1 MKLTDLF
8 SALGLVLLFLRLY
21 ERALQA
27 LPPSIKPEWLV
38 PAGLTLALIGIAA
51 RMPDLSRV
59 LGARRLKYGS
69 NTLVFVAVIASILGG
84 INWMA
89 NRYPKRLD
97 VSKEKRFSLSEQTR
111 KILGGLQGDLSLTYV
126 QRNAAASPTA
136 KDVLREYQAASP
148 RVKVDYVDPLK
159 EPGKARALDVA
170 QLPTIVV
177 AMGEKREKILSD
189 GEQDITNA
197 ILKVTRNV
205 RKTVCFASGEGE
217 RDIDDS
223 SEHGYSGVKSAISK
237 SQYEVKKVVLLQE
250 QKVPEDCTV
259 LVVSGP
265 SKDLLPEASGYIK
278 SFVKSGGKAMLLSD
292 PIEKT
297 PTPSFESVFT
307 EFGVTP
313 GADVVVD
320 ASGVGQLFGTGPF
333 MPIVTDYP
341 FHESTKDLKG
351 TMSAY
356 DMARSMTPLAPAPD
370 GVVVQEL
377 AKTSARSWGESD
389 TSLKEPIAFSE
400 DKDKRGPMNLA
411 VAITLRTKSEE
422 AAKEPDPATPI
433 DPGAGK
439 KEGRIIAVG
448 DSGFGSNSLLTF
460 QANQDLFMN
469 MIAWLAQ
476 DSDLISIRPKD
487 PEVHRLD
494 LTTGQQRNVLIFSL
508 FLLPGF
514 FIVWGIVTWWRRRS

>member
-1 MKLTDLF
+1 M
-8 SALGLVLLFLRLY
+8 
-21 ERALQA
+21 
-27 LPPSIKPEWLV
+27 
-38 PAGLTLALIGIAA
+38 
-51 RMPDLSRV
+51 
-59 LGARRLKYGS
+59 
-69 NTLVFVAVIASILGG
+69 
-84 INWMA
+84 
-89 NRYPKRLD
+89 
-97 VSKEKRFSLSEQTR
+97 
-111 KILGGLQGDLSLTYV
+111 GD
-126 QRNAAASPTA
+126 
-136 KDVLREYQAASP
+136 
-148 RVKVDYVDPLK
+148 
-159 EPGKARALDVA
+159 
-170 QLPTIVV
+170 
-177 AMGEKREKILSD
+177 KREKILSD

-205 RKTVCFASGEGE
+205 KKTVCFASGEGE
-217 RDIDDS
+217 RDIDDT
-223 SEHGYSGVKSAISK
+223 SEHGYSGVKNAISK
-237 SQYEVKKVVLLQE
+237 SQYEIKKVVLLQE

-265 SKDLLPEASGYIK
+265 SKDLLPEAAGYVK

-292 PIEKT
+292 PIEKA
-297 PTPSFESVFT
+297 PAPGFESIFT
-307 EFGVTP
+307 EFGVKP

-341 FHESTKDLKG
+341 FHEVTKDLKG

-356 DMARSMTPLAPAPD
+356 DMARSMTPMTPAPD

-377 AKTSARSWGESD
+377 AKTSGRSWGESD

-411 VAITLRTKSEE
+411 VAITVRTKSDD
-422 AAKEPDPATPI
+422 AAKQPDPAAPSDT
-433 DPGAGK
+433 GAGK
-439 KEGRIIAVG
+439 KEGRVIAVG

-460 QANQDLFMN
+460 QANQDLFLN

-494 LTTGQQRNVLIFSL
+494 LTTSEQRNVLIFSL

-514 FIVWGIVTWWRRRS
+514 FIAWGIVTWWRRRS